1 MKFTYKIMMPVLAA
15 VLLATG
21 CEKEKIDFGGS
32 GKPDAETGYLVLSGM
47 NVNVNADSETI
58 GTRANETT
66 EKKTVAASDDYV
78 VTISSE
84 TTGEEVWHKPYG
96 EIRNI
101 SEPIALQPGQYLI
114 RAKSPDFDN
123 MALAGWE
130 CPAYAGEVKVT
141 IMKGATTQ
149 APTVICKL
157 ANIKISIFFSDLLKS
172 KFRETPEHPL
182 QATVKL
188 GENSLVFGRNETRSG
203 YFKAL
208 QSINKLEVTLT
219 GEYNTANDGED
230 PVYKVVSMT
239 QTVDNVRAGQ
249 WRKATFAIQVSD
261 EGNMT
266 FSIQVD
272 TWVDDEPISVDAMS
286 LYACIEESIPDDQ
299 EVSDPDAPKV
309 TLDNYDITKPFI
321 LDGNDFDEWGNCT
334 NLIRIALTPAENAEV
349 DRVTVKFNSD
359 NENLLAAL
367 AAAGYDDRI
376 DITTDVTVK
385 EIQYTKVGTSG
396 RAKTIVTSHEAM
408 KWLFGFAGTHTL
420 RIAATDSQH
429 RTSYTDLTITVLRG
443 GTEGP
448 TIKWRGQS
456 DDYFG
461 TEHSVSDFE
470 SLIIDVTSDTGIT
483 GFNVKIIS
491 KTLNADELA
500 SVGLKD
506 EFDMINPGEMEEALK
521 NLGFPVGN
529 EILNQKAVEFNIS
542 AFLPILKVLPGTH
555 QFQLTVSDIGGETS
569 KTIILSGPSE
579 SN

>member
-66 EKKTVAASDDYV
+66 EKKTVDASDDYV

-172 KFRETPEHPL
+172 KFREISEHPL

-349 DRVTVKFNSD
+349 DHVTVKFSSD
-359 NENLLAAL
+359 NENLLADL

-376 DITTDVTVK
+376 DITTDVTVDGK
-385 EIQYTKVGTSG
+385 QYTKVGTSG

-456 DDYFG
+456 DDYFD
-461 TEHSVSDFE
+461 TVHSIDDIKE
-470 SLIIDVTSDTGIT
+470 LIIDVTSDTGIT
-483 GFNVKIIS
+483 GFEVEIIS
-491 KTLNADELA
+491 KELNSDALAD
-500 SVGLKD
+500 VGLKD
-506 EFDMINPGEMEEALK
+506 KFDLINPGEIK
-521 NLGFPVGN
+521 GNLETLGLPVGDEVN
-529 EILNQKAVEFNIS
+529 NKKAVVFDIS
-542 AFLPILKVLPGTH
+542 KFMTMLKAFAGTH
-555 QFQLTVSDIGGETS
+555 EFKLTVSDASGTVT
-569 KTIILSGPSE
+569 KKVILSVQ
-579 SN
+579 N

>member
-47 NVNVNADSETI
+47 NVNVNAESETI

-101 SEPIALQPGQYLI
+101 SEPIALQPGQYII

-349 DRVTVKFNSD
+349 DRVTVKFSSD

-448 TIKWRGQS
+448 TITWRGQS
-456 DDYFG
+456 DDYFD
-461 TEHSVSDFE
+461 TVHSIDDIKE
-470 SLIIDVTSDTGIT
+470 LIIDVTSDTGIT
-483 GFNVKIIS
+483 GFEVEIIS
-491 KTLNADELA
+491 KELNSDALAD
-500 SVGLKD
+500 VGLKD
-506 EFDMINPGEMEEALK
+506 KFDLINPGEIK
-521 NLGFPVGN
+521 GNLETLGLPVGDEVN
-529 EILNQKAVEFNIS
+529 NKRAVVFDISKFMTMLKAF
-542 AFLPILKVLPGTH
+542 AGTH
-555 QFQLTVSDIGGETS
+555 EFKLTVSDASGTVT
-569 KTIILSGPSE
+569 KRVILSVQ
-579 SN
+579 N

>member
-101 SEPIALQPGQYLI
+101 SEPIALQPGQYII

-349 DRVTVKFNSD
+349 DRVTVKFSSD

-448 TIKWRGQS
+448 TITWRGQS
-456 DDYFG
+456 DDYFD
-461 TEHSVSDFE
+461 TVHSIDDIKE
-470 SLIIDVTSDTGIT
+470 LIIDVTSDTGIT
-483 GFNVKIIS
+483 GFEVEIIS
-491 KTLNADELA
+491 KELNSDALAD
-500 SVGLKD
+500 VGLKD
-506 EFDMINPGEMEEALK
+506 KFDLINPGEIK
-521 NLGFPVGN
+521 GNLETLGLPVGDEVN
-529 EILNQKAVEFNIS
+529 NKRAVVFDISKFMTMLKAF
-542 AFLPILKVLPGTH
+542 AGTH
-555 QFQLTVSDIGGETS
+555 EFKLTVSDASGTVT
-569 KTIILSGPSE
+569 KRVILSVQ
-579 SN
+579 N

>member
-66 EKKTVAASDDYV
+66 EKKTVDASDDYV

-172 KFRETPEHPL
+172 KFREISEHPL

-349 DRVTVKFNSD
+349 DHVTVKFSSD
-359 NENLLAAL
+359 NENLLADL

-376 DITTDVTVK
+376 DITTDVTVDGK
-385 EIQYTKVGTSG
+385 QYTKVGTSG
-396 RAKTIVTSHEAM
+396 RVKTIVTSHEAM

-456 DDYFG
+456 DDYFD
-461 TEHSVSDFE
+461 TVHSIDDIKE
-470 SLIIDVTSDTGIT
+470 LIIDVTSDTGIT
-483 GFNVKIIS
+483 GFEVEIIS
-491 KTLNADELA
+491 KELNSDALAD
-500 SVGLKD
+500 VGLKD
-506 EFDMINPGEMEEALK
+506 KFDLINPGEIK
-521 NLGFPVGN
+521 GNLETLGLPVGDEVN
-529 EILNQKAVEFNIS
+529 NKKAVVFDIS
-542 AFLPILKVLPGTH
+542 KFMTMLKAFAGTH
-555 QFQLTVSDIGGETS
+555 EFKLTVSDASGTVT
-569 KTIILSGPSE
+569 KKVILSVQ
-579 SN
+579 N

>member
-58 GTRANETT
+58 GTRANEAT

-101 SEPIALQPGQYLI
+101 SEPIALQPGQYII

-172 KFRETPEHPL
+172 KFRETPAHPL

-349 DRVTVKFNSD
+349 DRVTVKFSSD
-359 NENLLAAL
+359 NENLLADL

-376 DITTDVTVK
+376 DITTDVTVDGK
-385 EIQYTKVGTSG
+385 QYTKVGTSG

-448 TIKWRGQS
+448 TITWRGQG
-456 DDYFG
+456 DDYFD
-461 TEHSVSDFE
+461 TVHSIDDIKE
-470 SLIIDVTSDTGIT
+470 LIIDVTSNTGIT
-483 GFNVKIIS
+483 GFEVEIIS
-491 KTLNADELA
+491 KELNSDALAD
-500 SVGLKD
+500 VGLKD
-506 EFDMINPGEMEEALK
+506 KFDLINPGEIK
-521 NLGFPVGN
+521 GNLETLGLPVGDEVN
-529 EILNQKAVEFNIS
+529 NKMAVVFDISKFMTMLKAF
-542 AFLPILKVLPGTH
+542 AGTH
-555 QFQLTVSDIGGETS
+555 EFKLTVSDASGTVT
-569 KTIILSGPSE
+569 KRVILSVQ
-579 SN
+579 N